1 MQKSMQEIATTVAES
16 MKNLTQ
22 SFVPILEVKDKE
34 NQKLKRL
41 LKERANLTNDDEILM
56 TEFKSSGQT
65 TSFARPNEQLG
76 GPYKRQNTGPEPK
89 QFKIPFSS
97 EPKPFKVP
105 FKQSQNSEIDL
116 EAARIEPTDDF
127 ALGIKHTPKKKPLS
141 GDESSGSGKPNDQ
154 TAEGSKLQGLD
165 DLPPAPE

>member
-1 MQKSMQEIATTVAES
+1 MQEIATTVAES

-65 TSFARPNEQLG
+65 TSFARPNE
-76 GPYKRQNTGPEPK
+76 
-89 QFKIPFSS
+89 
-97 EPKPFKVP
+97 
-105 FKQSQNSEIDL
+105 
-116 EAARIEPTDDF
+116 
-127 ALGIKHTPKKKPLS
+127 
-141 GDESSGSGKPNDQ
+141 
-154 TAEGSKLQGLD
+154 
-165 DLPPAPE
+165 